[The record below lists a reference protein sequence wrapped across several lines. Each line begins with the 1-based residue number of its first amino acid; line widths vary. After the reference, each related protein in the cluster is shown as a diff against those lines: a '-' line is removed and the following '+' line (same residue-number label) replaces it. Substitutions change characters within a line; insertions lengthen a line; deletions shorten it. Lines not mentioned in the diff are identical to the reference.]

1 MEKKV
6 LGRHEAMV
14 LFEESPIYVITD
26 EGQSA
31 GRGNLT
37 VVRAALE
44 AGAKFVQYREKK
56 KALRAMYEE
65 GLLLRKLTAEYG
77 AALIVDDFVD
87 LAMLIGADGVHVG
100 QDDLPA
106 AAVRELVGDDMV
118 IGLSTH
124 NQEDLVGAVTLYRQG
139 IIDYVGAGPV
149 YPTQTKDKPAPVT
162 GLDYIEL
169 AVDTRAETG
178 LPFVA
183 IGGIKEH
190 NIGAVAAVGAEHC
203 AVVSDITMAEDI
215 GGKIAALTASMKKF
229 ALV

>member
-1 MEKKV
+1 
-6 LGRHEAMV
+6 
-14 LFEESPIYVITD
+14 
-26 EGQSA
+26 
-31 GRGNLT
+31 
-37 VVRAALE
+37 
-44 AGAKFVQYREKK
+44 
-56 KALRAMYEE
+56 
-65 GLLLRKLTAEYG
+65 
-77 AALIVDDFVD
+77 
-87 LAMLIGADGVHVG
+87 MLIGADGVHVG

-124 NQEDLVGAVTLYRQG
+124 NQEDLAEAVVLYRQG

-169 AVDTRAETG
+169 AVDTCAETG

-229 ALV
+229 ALI

>member
-6 LGRHEAMV
+6 LGRREAMV
-14 LFEESPIYVITD
+14 RFEESPIYVITD

-65 GLLLRKLTAEYG
+65 GLLLRKLTAEYD

-124 NQEDLVGAVTLYRQG
+124 NQEDLA
-139 IIDYVGAGPV
+139 
-149 YPTQTKDKPAPVT
+149 
-162 GLDYIEL
+162 
-169 AVDTRAETG
+169 
-178 LPFVA
+178 
-183 IGGIKEH
+183 
-190 NIGAVAAVGAEHC
+190 GAVAAVGAEHC

-215 GGKIAALTASMKKF
+215 GRKIAALTASMKKF
-229 ALV
+229 ALI

>member
-6 LGRHEAMV
+6 LGRREAMV
-14 LFEESPIYVITD
+14 RFEESPIYVITD

-44 AGAKFVQYREKK
+44 AGVKFVQYREKK
-56 KALRAMYEE
+56 KAMRAMYEE
-65 GLLLRKLTAEYG
+65 GLLLRKLTAEYD

-106 AAVRELVGDDMV
+106 AVVRELVGDDMV

-124 NQEDLVGAVTLYRQG
+124 NQEDLAEAVALYRQG

-169 AVDTRAETG
+169 AVDTCAETG

-183 IGGIKEH
+183 IGGVKEH

-215 GGKIAALTASMKKF
+215 GRKIAALTASMKKF
-229 ALV
+229 ALI